1 MAKRFFCY
9 YIQRNVSTNA
19 TVSGLSVIKGTDII
33 QADVCSLS
41 DVDDVP
47 EDEVFSWLKC
57 AKGQPHEP
65 QNLMPTQIIPG
76 AGN

>member
-1 MAKRFFCY
+1 M
-9 YIQRNVSTNA
+9 QRNVSTIS
-19 TVSGLSVIKGTDII
+19 TISDISVIEGIDII
-33 QADVCSLS
+33 QADVYFLI
-41 DVDDVP
+41 DVDEVP

>member
-1 MAKRFFCY
+1 MTAGSSVVVCKEM
-9 YIQRNVSTNA
+9 STNS
-19 TVSGLSVIKGTDII
+19 TISDISVIEGSDII
-33 QADVCSLS
+33 QVGVCFLI
-41 DVDDVP
+41 DVDEVP

>member
-1 MAKRFFCY
+1 M
-9 YIQRNVSTNA
+9 STNS
-19 TVSGLSVIKGTDII
+19 TISGISENEGIEIMQVDMCFLI
-33 QADVCSLS
+33 
-41 DVDDVP
+41 DVDEVP